1 MDKILT
7 FENNIDELLYF
18 KKFNYK
24 LYHFFNINI
33 TLLILI
39 FVLIIKILPFFIDE
53 EDEDEEDENE
63 NKDYCDFTKL
73 REVKKY
79 YQLTNNLFD
88 NFKGSLDNLSNFL
101 QKYMLNSKDSGK
113 LYSLYKEYLYKC
125 KEGKEYK
132 KLLEKITIAKINKC
146 NNIETLEKQP
156 TFKSVEQIINYN
168 EELPENEQID
178 LEVYIDSIKF
188 YNLPSYLNQIEML
201 IHLLKQT
208 IQNYNLYGNTLKLLK
223 FLKIKMNS

>member
-1 MDKILT
+1 
-7 FENNIDELLYF
+7 
-18 KKFNYK
+18 
-24 LYHFFNINI
+24 
-33 TLLILI
+33 
-39 FVLIIKILPFFIDE
+39 
-53 EDEDEEDENE
+53 
-63 NKDYCDFTKL
+63 
-73 REVKKY
+73 
-79 YQLTNNLFD
+79 
-88 NFKGSLDNLSNFL
+88 
-101 QKYMLNSKDSGK
+101 MLNSKDSGK

-208 IQNYNLYGNTLKLLK
+208 IQNYNLYGNHIEIV
-223 FLKIKMNS
+223 KIFKDQDELVNYNSDKSPDKIMTKDDDKINNSYYVIMKI